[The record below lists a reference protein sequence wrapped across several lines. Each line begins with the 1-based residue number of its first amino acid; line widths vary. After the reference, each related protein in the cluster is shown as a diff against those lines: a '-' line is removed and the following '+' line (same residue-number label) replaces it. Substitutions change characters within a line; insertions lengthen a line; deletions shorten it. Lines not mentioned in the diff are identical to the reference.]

1 MTDKRVSDKRI
12 KALLKHRWPA
22 DDAHDDVIVCLK
34 MLLGLRAF
42 LRKLLAIEKTIYEEE
57 LRAK

>member
-34 MLLGLRAF
+34 KLLGLRAF
-42 LRKLLAIEKTIYEEE
+42 LRKLLAIEKKIYEEE